1 MKNLLKLLVATTCFL
16 TAQASDIKIPVILEK
31 KLTPLWAQ
39 EYIGAD
45 LIKDELKEMEKS
57 EVHQFKNIDVAV
69 IDIGF
74 EKDHITL
81 TEEIEVPPQLNG
93 RRRMIG
99 DHGTSVVNIFNG
111 PYGITDKL
119 NLMSLGRANYN
130 YLYSYYWNNYQEQN
144 RIPRII
150 SNSLGWSDNQDIA
163 DIANEAYEK
172 DVLWFLASGNGHP
185 EEETSV
191 VERESKALL
200 IGSFAPS
207 GLTSSD
213 TQNHEALLVLAPAN
227 NELATIDGRGRH
239 SLFGATSGATPM
251 VAASVTNILSFLP
264 TLKHHHLIHLIKKTA
279 FKSVENKLGN
289 EKMPGLFNGYKFFRV
304 AKEIADQC
312 PMQDQE
318 CLDKAIEDEDHY
330 QFTNLKFISCQQ
342 FKTAAIEG
350 QGEMLKSMRRSTF
363 LGSNKQAK
371 ELACAYEHIGFEKN
385 AQYYRFITNDKLDLK
400 AMEESAMRAIDEE
413 IYAISYYRY
422 RGHYSASYDKYIQEH
437 KKIGPYFKESLLSF

>member
-1 MKNLLKLLVATTCFL
+1 MIKSLKILMTMACLVST
-16 TAQASDIKIPVILEK
+16 QANEINAPLILGK
-31 KLTPLWAQ
+31 KLTPFWAQ

-45 LIKDELKEMEKS
+45 LIKDELKKI
-57 EVHQFKNIDVAV
+57 QNLKKIDVAV

-74 EKDHITL
+74 EKDHINL
-81 TEEIEVPPQLNG
+81 TEDIEVPPQLNG

-111 PYGITDKL
+111 PYGITEQL
-119 NLMSLGRANYN
+119 NLMSLGRVNYN
-130 YLYSYYWNNYQEQN
+130 FLYSYYWDKYVESN

-150 SNSLGWSDNQDIA
+150 SNSVGWSDNQDIA

-185 EEETSV
+185 EEETSK

-213 TQNHEALLVLAPAN
+213 TQNHESLLVLAPAN

-251 VAASVTNILSFLP
+251 VAASVTNVLSFLP
-264 TLKHHHLIHLIKKTA
+264 KLKHHHVIALVKKTA

-289 EKMPGLFNGYKFFRV
+289 DRMPGLFNGYKFFKVAQRV
-304 AKEIADQC
+304 AQQC
-312 PMQDQE
+312 PDQDQE
-318 CLDKAIEDEDHY
+318 CLDQAVSNEELYHFENNKI
-330 QFTNLKFISCQQ
+330 ISCEE
-342 FKTAAIEG
+342 FKSSESLLK
-350 QGEMLKSMRRSTF
+350 EMRKIALLESKD
-363 LGSNKQAK
+363 QAK
-371 ELACAYEHIGFEKN
+371 EVACAYEHIGFTKN
-385 AQYYRFITNDKLDLK
+385 AQYFRFIYNEKLNLEE
-400 AMEESAMRAIDEE
+400 MEDAAKSAIDQE

-422 RGHYSASYDKYIQEH
+422 RPYYSDTYDKYIKEH
-437 KKIGPYFKESLLSF
+437 SKVGPYFKEMLLSF